1 MSKLTIK
8 LSVHKYKALSQ
19 VAMDIAQIF
28 FASAVIAP
36 ILAGASSDK
45 WYIITIGVVCS
56 GMIWVFALYLAEKG
70 KL

>member
-1 MSKLTIK
+1 
-8 LSVHKYKALSQ
+8 
-19 VAMDIAQIF
+19 MDIAQIF

>member
-1 MSKLTIK
+1 MFKMTIK
-8 LSVHKYKALSQ
+8 FSTHKYKALSQ

-36 ILAGASSDK
+36 ILAGVSTDK
-45 WYIITIGVVCS
+45 WYIITIGIICS
-56 GMIWVFALYLAEKG
+56 GMIWVLALYLAEKG